1 MQDAEEA
8 AAATSPPSSP
18 RRSDVTQPQTAAD
31 AGTVSLYSG
40 YALTPGN
47 STVKNQRCH
56 ETPHRIH
63 RTASRRARRV
73 TGRFAPSSVLPF
85 TYSTFPAYFP
95 AYSVKTQASSSGCF
109 SYISARSAQCTRCG
123 VLLHPA
129 SAMYHIHIYH
139 LFIIYFLLFLS
150 LCFRLIPLSFHP
162 DT

>member
-8 AAATSPPSSP
+8 AAATSPPSPP

-73 TGRFAPSSVLPF
+73 TGRFAPSSVLPMEKKVEEVIDGESKDGDCEDV
-85 TYSTFPAYFP
+85 T
-95 AYSVKTQASSSGCF
+95 C
-109 SYISARSAQCTRCG
+109 ARSG
-123 VLLHPA
+123 VPVNRV
-129 SAMYHIHIYH
+129 IVTKQH
-139 LFIIYFLLFLS
+139 LTCRQSSI
-150 LCFRLIPLSFHP
+150 
-162 DT
+162 